1 MTLKN
6 SRETLANYSK
16 QLSADVFEPTNP
28 PKAKNGTLAAVIA

>member
-6 SRETLANYSK
+6 SRETLANSK